1 MNWVLAAVLMI
12 LAVSAIIGYS
22 KGILRIVYSM
32 VAWIAVLVF
41 VVWSIPYI
49 NLYLRENTLI
59 YEKIEAHCEDIIR
72 HSADDEIERA
82 SREKGDELAEQM
94 GENETLE
101 NLGIGVPAP
110 VVESIL
116 EKASGAA
123 GEIMEESGIYAA
135 IAAGLAD
142 FVLEGISFLIALVTA
157 WIVVRIIS
165 QLLGIVSH
173 IPIIKGTNRCLGMF
187 VGALYGLLLVWLAF
201 YVVALG
207 SAGETGQVIISY
219 IYDNSFLTF
228 LYENNLV
235 LTLILKYF

>member
-41 VVWSIPYI
+41 VVWSMPYI
-49 NLYLRENTLI
+49 NHYLRENTLI
-59 YEKIEAHCEDIIR
+59 YEKIEVHCEDTIR
-72 HSADDEIERA
+72 HSADDEIARV
-82 SREKGDELAEQM
+82 SREKGNELAEQA
-94 GENETLE
+94 GDSEALE

-110 VVESIL
+110 VIDSIL

-123 GEIMEESGIYAA
+123 GELMEESGIYAA

-142 FVLEGISFLIALVTA
+142 FVLEGISFLLASVTA
-157 WIVVRIIS
+157 WIVIHIIS

-173 IPIIKGTNRCLGMF
+173 IPIIKGTNRFLGML

-201 YVVALG
+201 YVIALG
-207 SAGETGQVIISY
+207 SAGEMGQVIVSY
-219 IYDNSFLTF
+219 IYDNSFLTI